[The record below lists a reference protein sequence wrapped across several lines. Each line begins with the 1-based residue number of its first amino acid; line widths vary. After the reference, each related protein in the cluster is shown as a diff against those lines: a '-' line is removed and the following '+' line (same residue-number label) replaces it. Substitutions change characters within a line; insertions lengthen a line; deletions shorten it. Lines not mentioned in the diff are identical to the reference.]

1 MRRAMICI
9 TVMLALVQGWPLVFG
24 GKQTPVEVAVS
35 AVRSTANAAAG
46 GSTQLVP
53 AVASASSRPN
63 QLIGQAPRSKGQL
76 SCYRHYEIAFAA
88 CSPRDRACRMGA
100 ADQWDLCEATGLWGN

>member
-9 TVMLALVQGWPLVFG
+9 TVMLAVLQCWPMLFG
-24 GKQTPVEVAVS
+24 KTQSPVEVAKTAAS
-35 AVRSTANAAAG
+35 AGVRAAG
-46 GSTQLVP
+46 MTSTQLVP
-53 AVASASSRPN
+53 AVAQVTRQA
-63 QLIGQAPRSKGQL
+63 QHAMGQATGSKEVL

-88 CSPRDRACRMGA
+88 CRPGDRACRMGA